1 GAPAREPAGPVPGPA
16 PPRTGAD
23 RAGRAVSACRDCS
36 PAVLTGTTAA
46 ATATAAA
53 RAAGTRCP
61 GTAAARVVARCSHA
75 YSAVLPPTVLL
86 PGSGRRRGC
95 LPLLSDD
102 AVGNRRHRG
111 PARCRP
117 GADRSTYLQKI
128 S

>member
-1 GAPAREPAGPVPGPA
+1 VPGWAPPYAPALPRRDVGVRPERRRPRRPGAPAREPAGPVPGPA

-23 RAGRAVSACRDCS
+23 RAGRAVSACPDCS

-86 PGSGRRRGC
+86 PGSGR
-95 LPLLSDD
+95 
-102 AVGNRRHRG
+102 
-111 PARCRP
+111 
-117 GADRSTYLQKI
+117 
-128 S
+128 